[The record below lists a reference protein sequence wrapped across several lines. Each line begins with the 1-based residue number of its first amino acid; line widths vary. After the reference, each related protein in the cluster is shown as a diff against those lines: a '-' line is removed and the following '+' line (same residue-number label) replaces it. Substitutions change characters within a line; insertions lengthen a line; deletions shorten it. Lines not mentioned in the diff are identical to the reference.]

1 MSLDKK
7 FQQILQNYKEMENK
21 LSKVNFDNPK
31 QFAQISK
38 EFSGEV
44 NLGVVFF
51 EDTTI
56 NSSGL
61 QRINEMDGM
70 ITGSSWNTQILQNA
84 GAKNVETVFQGIN
97 TRLFRPLPK
106 QDLYKNKFV
115 IFSGG
120 KLEFRKGQDIVLE
133 AFKKFLEYH
142 DDVILIT
149 TWHNPWPETAKSI
162 SASPYTNNA
171 PETDSQNNLLIS
183 KWISDFGIPDDKFH
197 DLGIIENKFMPQYL
211 READLAVFPNRCEG
225 GTNLVAMEAM
235 GCGIPCI
242 IAENS
247 GQMDLISDENCYK
260 LTSMKNVNFPAW
272 GTDGWG
278 ESSIEELIT
287 LMENAYQNRGKA
299 QDIGLS
305 GSEFIHNWSW
315 KNQIGTL
322 LEKIDKF

>member
-1 MSLDKK
+1 
-7 FQQILQNYKEMENK
+7 
-21 LSKVNFDNPK
+21 
-31 QFAQISK
+31 
-38 EFSGEV
+38 
-44 NLGVVFF
+44 
-51 EDTTI
+51 
-56 NSSGL
+56 
-61 QRINEMDGM
+61 
-70 ITGSSWNTQILQNA
+70 
-84 GAKNVETVFQGIN
+84 
-97 TRLFRPLPK
+97 
-106 QDLYKNKFV
+106 
-115 IFSGG
+115 
-120 KLEFRKGQDIVLE
+120 
-133 AFKKFLEYH
+133 
-142 DDVILIT
+142 
-149 TWHNPWPETAKSI
+149 
-162 SASPYTNNA
+162 
-171 PETDSQNNLLIS
+171 
-183 KWISDFGIPDDKFH
+183 
-197 DLGIIENKFMPQYL
+197 MPQYL